1 MKYICFACGKEITE
15 KDMPMY
21 DMIDK
26 ARPSLHDFCRKFF
39 GHDGEFLAHC
49 TDIDCH
55 GLGGIDNYEFNG
67 LPWVSF
73 MYWQHYLYSMDQ
85 DFLRDR
91 AYPLMREAARM
102 MILELREWEDGYLHL
117 PWTSSPEYHGP
128 DETYR
133 WVTHANPDWE
143 HRFGPDATID
153 LSLLRFMCR
162 TLLQITDIL
171 AVEDPDRKTWTH
183 TLEHLVPYEKDRF
196 GSYTVR
202 KDLPITTTHR
212 HQSHLFPIYPLHEL
226 TMEKEEDRKTME
238 DCLTV
243 LGINGR
249 GEWVGWTFP
258 WVALLGAYSG
268 RPAMAR
274 NVLLDYADRYVTES
288 TVHYQARKGVVMY
301 PFISPRPEISET
313 PLRPVSNS
321 LPQSRNSRFRA
332 MEVRSACLRTLHRT
346 GRTFVCT
353 R

>member
-1 MKYICFACGKEITE
+1 
-15 KDMPMY
+15 MY

-288 TVHYQARKGVVMY
+288 TVHYQASKGVVMY

-313 PLRPVSNS
+313 PLRPVSNL

>member
-1 MKYICFACGKEITE
+1 MTAKLSAALIRC
-15 KDMPMY
+15 PVW
-21 DMIDK
+21 
-26 ARPSLHDFCRKFF
+26 L
-39 GHDGEFLAHC
+39 
-49 TDIDCH
+49 
-55 GLGGIDNYEFNG
+55 
-67 LPWVSF
+67 

-196 GSYTVR
+196 AVIPCVR
-202 KDLPITTTHR
+202 I
-212 HQSHLFPIYPLHEL
+212 F
-226 TMEKEEDRKTME
+226 
-238 DCLTV
+238 
-243 LGINGR
+243 
-249 GEWVGWTFP
+249 
-258 WVALLGAYSG
+258 LLQ
-268 RPAMAR
+268 P
-274 NVLLDYADRYVTES
+274 
-288 TVHYQARKGVVMY
+288 
-301 PFISPRPEISET
+301 
-313 PLRPVSNS
+313 
-321 LPQSRNSRFRA
+321 
-332 MEVRSACLRTLHRT
+332 RT
-346 GRTFVCT
+346 GISRTSFQST
-353 R
+353 RFMS